1 MRARGP
7 RVFHHLP
14 DVIDPAEVT
23 AWLVSQ
29 IARELHLDPSVID
42 VHKPI
47 AVLGLD
53 SLTVATLTADL
64 EDHFG
69 RALPETLLRHDLT
82 IAALSRTVAQGTGAP
97 ASGVEPAP
105 VCPEPGPGASV
116 ASAFADW
123 TASQRLLLAIATVLS
138 RMLTRMDVQGDDRL
152 PREGAVVIAV
162 NHLHILDALWA
173 FVVIPRRAVF
183 LVASEF
189 RNRPVVGQLL
199 RLGDSIFV
207 ERGAGDYE
215 AARRVVDVLRGGAA
229 VGIAPEGKL
238 STTGG
243 LIRGQPG
250 FARIAADAGAP
261 VVPLAMSGQER
272 LWRSWSRFRRVPIR
286 ARFGVAIPP
295 PPRQTTARGLEEY
308 SDRVMRALAAE
319 LPPEYRGV
327 YRD

>member
-1 MRARGP
+1 M
-7 RVFHHLP
+7 
-14 DVIDPAEVT
+14 IDPADVT

-29 IARELHLDPSVID
+29 IARELHIDPAAID
-42 VHKPI
+42 ENRPI

-64 EDHFG
+64 EDRFG
-69 RALPETLLRHDLT
+69 RPLAETLLRRDLT
-82 IAALSRTVAQGTGAP
+82 IATLSRVVAEGSDA
-97 ASGVEPAP
+97 
-105 VCPEPGPGASV
+105 
-116 ASAFADW
+116 ASAVSMLPAASPAASTDAYVDW
-123 TASQRLLLAIATVLS
+123 TRTQRAVRAAATLIA
-138 RMLTRMDVQGDDRL
+138 RALTRMDVQGADRL
-152 PREGAVVIAV
+152 PSRGSVVIAV

-173 FVVIPRRAVF
+173 FVAIPRRAVF
-183 LVASEF
+183 MVAREF

-215 AARRVVDVLRGGAA
+215 AARRAVEALRGGAA

-250 FARIAADAGAP
+250 LARIAADAEAP
-261 VVPLAMSGQER
+261 VAPIAFSGQER
-272 LWRSWSRFRRVPIR
+272 VWRYWLRARRVPIR
-286 ARFGVAIPP
+286 VRFGALIPP
-295 PPRQTTARGLEEY
+295 PPHQTTARGLEEY

-327 YRD
+327 YRE

>member
-1 MRARGP
+1 M
-7 RVFHHLP
+7 
-14 DVIDPAEVT
+14 DQAEVT
-23 AWLVSQ
+23 AWLVAQ
-29 IARELHLDPSVID
+29 IARELHLDPAAID
-42 VHKPI
+42 VNKPI

-53 SLTVATLTADL
+53 SLTMATLTADL

-69 RALPETLLRHDLT
+69 RSLPETLLRHELT
-82 IAALSRTVAQGTGAP
+82 IATLSRIVAQGAITSVPAAGVAADAAP
-97 ASGVEPAP
+97 PPAP
-105 VCPEPGPGASV
+105 TYVE
-116 ASAFADW
+116 W
-123 TASQRLLLAIATVLS
+123 TTSQRAVLTFARGLS
-138 RMLTRMDVQGDDRL
+138 RLLTRIDIAGADRL
-152 PREGAVVIAV
+152 PRDGCVVVAV

-173 FVVIPRRAVF
+173 FVVIPRRTVF

-189 RNRPVVGQLL
+189 RDRPVVGQLL

-207 ERGAGDYE
+207 ERGAGDYD
-215 AARRVVDVLRGGAA
+215 AAQRAVDALRSGAA

-250 FARIAADAGAP
+250 LARIAADAGAP

-272 LWRSWSRFRRVPIR
+272 MWRSWLRLRRLPIR
-286 ARFGVAIPP
+286 VRFGPAIPP
-295 PPRQTTARGLEEY
+295 PPRPTTAKALEEY

-327 YRD
+327 YGQ

>member
-7 RVFHHLP
+7 GVVGRVVH
-14 DVIDPAEVT
+14 VIDPSDVS
-23 AWLVSQ
+23 AWLVTQ
-29 IARELHLDPSVID
+29 IARELHLDPGAID
-42 VHKPI
+42 VTKPI

-69 RALPETLLRHDLT
+69 RSLPETVLRRDLT
-82 IAALSRTVAQGTGAP
+82 IETLSRVIAQGDVAPEAVADVTAAP
-97 ASGVEPAP
+97 ADPS
-105 VCPEPGPGASV
+105 GAS
-116 ASAFADW
+116 APLEW
-123 TASQRLLLAIATVLS
+123 TRVQRVLLAVCRALS
-138 RMLTRMDVQGDDRL
+138 RMLTRIEVAGGDRL

-173 FVVIPRRAVF
+173 FVVIPRRVVF

-215 AARRVVDVLRGGAA
+215 AARRAVDVLRAGAA

-243 LIRGQPG
+243 LMRGQPG

-272 LWRSWSRFRRVPIR
+272 VWRSLLRLRRVPIR
-286 ARFGVAIPP
+286 AHFGPAIPP
-295 PPRQTTARGLEEY
+295 PPRQTTARALEEY

-319 LPPEYRGV
+319 LPPAYRGV
-327 YRD
+327 YRQ

>member
-1 MRARGP
+1 M
-7 RVFHHLP
+7 
-14 DVIDPAEVT
+14 IDPAEIT
-23 AWLVSQ
+23 AWLVAQ
-29 IARELHLDPSVID
+29 IARELHLDPAAID
-42 VHKPI
+42 VNKPI
-47 AVLGLD
+47 AVLGID

-69 RALPETLLRHDLT
+69 RSLPETLLRHDLT
-82 IAALSRTVAQGTGAP
+82 IATLSRLVAREPDAP
-97 ASGVEPAP
+97 APGVAPAAPAP
-105 VCPEPGPGASV
+105 SSAASASV
-116 ASAFADW
+116 DW
-123 TASQRLLLAIATVLS
+123 TASQRALLAIAKLLS
-138 RMLTRMDVQGDDRL
+138 RLLARIDVEGAGRL
-152 PREGAVVIAV
+152 PRDGAVVIAV

-199 RLGDSIFV
+199 RAGDSIFV
-207 ERGAGDYE
+207 ERGAGDYD
-215 AARRVVDVLRGGAA
+215 AARRAVDVLRGGAA

-272 LWRSWSRFRRVPIR
+272 LWGSWLRLRRVPIR
-286 ARFGVAIPP
+286 ARFGVVIPP

-308 SDRVMRALAAE
+308 SDRVMRALASE

-327 YRD
+327 YRE

>member
-1 MRARGP
+1 
-7 RVFHHLP
+7 
-14 DVIDPAEVT
+14 VIDPGEVT

-29 IARELHLDPSVID
+29 IARELHLDPAGID
-42 VHKPI
+42 VNKPI
-47 AVLGLD
+47 AVLGID

-64 EDHFG
+64 EDRFG

-82 IAALSRTVAQGTGAP
+82 IASLSRLVALESGAP
-97 ASGVEPAP
+97 AGAVEPVPAP
-105 VCPEPGPGASV
+105 VARAVGSGY
-116 ASAFADW
+116 ADW
-123 TASQRLLLAIATVLS
+123 TASQRVLRAIAKVFSWLLARI
-138 RMLTRMDVQGDDRL
+138 DVQGADNL
-152 PREGAVVIAV
+152 PRQGAVVIAV

-199 RLGDSIFV
+199 RLGGSIFV
-207 ERGAGDYE
+207 QRGSGDYE
-215 AARRVVDVLRGGAA
+215 AARRAVDVLRTGAA

-250 FARIAADAGAP
+250 FARISADAAAP

-272 LWRSWSRFRRVPIR
+272 LWRSWLRLGRVKIR
-286 ARFGVAIPP
+286 ARFGAAIPP
-295 PPRQTTARGLEEY
+295 PPRQTTAKALEEY

-327 YRD
+327 YRG